1 MLYDAVPAE
10 ARRND
15 ALDDV
20 RSGALDRAR
29 WLLDLLDRGRAEFRL
44 AFGTRKGEYRRLE
57 EPHAGIRA
65 EIDEGLATRSDDE
78 LRAAALSLLLV
89 ARPDGSGVWHYRN
102 RVASLISRRRG
113 WTSGEV
119 AVMLLRVGEY
129 RAGHWLAESLGAVLD
144 AVDRLDTD
152 GRRAVTPHLRQAY
165 RRLMAVEVGAD
176 ARGSPGRRLRALLGD
191 EDAAMP
197 DELIPAAAL
206 WAAALREH
214 ADTAPTPEA
223 RWARLRT
230 S

>member
-1 MLYDAVPAE
+1 MLYDTVPAE

-44 AFGTRKGEYRRLE
+44 AFGTRKGDYRRLE
-57 EPHAGIRA
+57 ELHAGIRA

-89 ARPDGSGVWHYRN
+89 ARPDGSGVWHYRD

-113 WTSGEV
+113 WTSDEV

-152 GRRAVTPHLRQAY
+152 GRRAVTPTCA
-165 RRLMAVEVGAD
+165 RRTEGSWSRKSARRRVDSSAGAC
-176 ARGSPGRRLRALLGD
+176 ARCWRTR
-191 EDAAMP
+191 
-197 DELIPAAAL
+197 
-206 WAAALREH
+206 
-214 ADTAPTPEA
+214 TPPC
-223 RWARLRT
+223 RT